1 MDVDDDAYDDDEG
14 RCFKSKPAALRH
26 AAHIFFVLLLLV
38 VEWYSFVSMLR
49 FVRVNMN
56 ARGGVLKRVVTNGAK
71 RPKFNTRDL
80 SRDLFH
86 HLTQ

>member
-1 MDVDDDAYDDDEG
+1 MRCVREKMDVDDDVYDDDEG

-38 VEWYSFVSMLR
+38 VEWYSFVSTLR

-56 ARGGVLKRVVTNGAK
+56 ARGGVLKRVVTNGANK
-71 RPKFNTRDL
+71 KCQNLIREI
-80 SRDLFH
+80 
-86 HLTQ
+86 